1 MRTLCYCPGPELQS
15 FILERAPLPAAPCTV
30 LAGPAAPG
38 CSCGGG
44 PAGGSAGVAV
54 LLAASAAL
62 GPFVLT
68 CFTERGLTE
77 DTVAERVGIIVT
89 NF

>member
-1 MRTLCYCPGPELQS
+1 M
-15 FILERAPLPAAPCTV
+15 
-30 LAGPAAPG
+30 
-38 CSCGGG
+38 
-44 PAGGSAGVAV
+44 AV